1 MRRKTQMQADG
12 KCAADGP
19 AAIALDRRHSVARKG
34 PTVTENVEE
43 RSGAD
48 GPGAAAA
55 ERRLALVVAAVADR
69 RQADDQPA
77 AEVTD
82 ACVDH
87 RPVLLPR
94 DAHFDERSGGGEMK
108 GRRRKRRML
117 FKKKWLHIP
126 FQGYTAPRERWSTS
140 VILIKPFESEI
151 IVTFAT
157 GTAAGG
163 ENRAASW
170 NQRGEWGRGTK

>member
-1 MRRKTQMQADG
+1 MFSRSERA
-12 KCAADGP
+12 
-19 AAIALDRRHSVARKG
+19 
-34 PTVTENVEE
+34 TVTENVEE
-43 RSGAD
+43 GSGAD
-48 GPGAAAA
+48 GRGAAAA

-69 RQADDQPA
+69 GQADDQPA

-87 RPVLLPR
+87 HPVLPPR
-94 DAHFDERSGGGEMK
+94 DAHLDERSGGGEMK
-108 GRRRKRRML
+108 GRRRRRRML
-117 FKKKWLHIP
+117 LKKWIRIP

-170 NQRGEWGRGTK
+170 NQRREWGRGTK